1 MQMEDEGQKS
11 GSKGIPL
18 SSARP
23 QIQSLLDALP
33 FYVLLVDSDHRIVA
47 ANNRITADLQLSPQ
61 QVAGSYCPLVVHGF
75 DSPSAECP
83 LVEALQ
89 KGTAVERELFHA
101 VDSKWIRAAVFPTSL
116 IGDDGKPIYLHF
128 ARDVSAIKQTEEKL
142 AQSLEHHSALSELLQ
157 RFQYCRTGTQILEA
171 LINQISSLSWLGT
184 ASAAVGFLV
193 KDRQLEMTVQRNVPF
208 GQLSR
213 CQFVK
218 FGECLCGIAAE
229 TGRSTVCSSSS
240 SEHTQRYE
248 GMGEHQHAVLP
259 IVHEGQ
265 VLGVLT
271 LYIKSG
277 NELNTFQADF
287 LDAAVSVAGAAL
299 GAQLASEEVRRVRDR
314 SMAQVLS
321 YEEDERKHIAMEL
334 HDQVCQSLSALL
346 LKIQSQPVMDESL
359 RGMQKDCEARIRS
372 LIDNVS
378 NMAGQLRPT
387 ILDDYGLEMAVARY
401 TEVLSSRTGLT
412 IDYQNFSNPEQQGR
426 LPVAVEVALYRVAIE
441 ALDNTV
447 SHAAASGA
455 SVIILRRP
463 GKIMLLVED
472 DGRGFDYSEVRKDLA
487 RCRGII
493 GMEERITLLGGTL
506 RIESTPQKGTTIRAE
521 IPIEEK

>member
-1 MQMEDEGQKS
+1 MQTENEVQKS
-11 GSKGIPL
+11 SPKGIPL

-33 FYVLLVDSDHRIVA
+33 FYVLLVDSDHRILA
-47 ANNRITADLQLSPQ
+47 ANEKINADLQLSPQ

-83 LVEALQ
+83 LVEALE
-89 KGTAVERELFHA
+89 KGDVVERELFHA
-101 VDSKWIRAAVFPTSL
+101 ADNRWIRAAVFPTSL

-157 RFQYCRTGTQILEA
+157 RFQYCRTGAQILEA

-184 ASAAVGFLV
+184 AATAVGFLV
-193 KDRQLEMTVQRNVPF
+193 KDKQLEMTVQRNVPF

-229 TGRSTVCSSSS
+229 TGRSIVCSSSS
-240 SEHTQRYE
+240 SEHMHKYE

-259 IVHEGQ
+259 IVHEGR

-271 LYIKSG
+271 LYLKSG
-277 NELNTFQADF
+277 NELNTFQIDF
-287 LDAAVSVAGAAL
+287 LNAAVSVAGAAL
-299 GAQLASEEVRRVRDR
+299 GAQLASEEVRRVRER

-401 TEVLSSRTGLT
+401 TEVLSSKTGLA

-447 SHAAASGA
+447 SHASASRA
-455 SVIILRRP
+455 SVIILRQP

-472 DGRGFDYSEVRKDLA
+472 DGLGFDYSAVRKDLA
-487 RCRGII
+487 KCRGII

-521 IPIEEK
+521 IPTEEK